1 MQDVIISTL
10 SFIVLFNLTFTHYNY
25 KKLAK
30 DLIVIYYQKWFP
42 GNNMYHD

>member
-1 MQDVIISTL
+1 MEMQDVIISTL
-10 SFIVLFNLTFTHYNY
+10 SFIVLFNLTFTHY